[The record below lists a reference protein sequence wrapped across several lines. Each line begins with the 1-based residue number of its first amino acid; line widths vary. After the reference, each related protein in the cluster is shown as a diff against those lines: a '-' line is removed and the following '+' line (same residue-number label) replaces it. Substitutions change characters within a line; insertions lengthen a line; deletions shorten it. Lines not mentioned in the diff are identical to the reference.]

1 MPKNTRTNRQDKRTT
16 AERSEKVA
24 ARFRERLLDRV
35 LPNGKRLR
43 DLTAEELEQLRAHM
57 RSRVTAAGG
66 SAR

>member
-1 MPKNTRTNRQDKRTT
+1 MNRGDRRHKRTS
-16 AERSEKVA
+16 AERSEEVA

-43 DLTAEELEQLRAHM
+43 DLTAKELEQLRAHM

>member
-1 MPKNTRTNRQDKRTT
+1 MNCRDRRHKRTT

-43 DLTAEELEQLRAHM
+43 DLTAEELEQLRAHV
-57 RSRVTAAGG
+57 RSRVGCAG
-66 SAR
+66 A